1 MTERPIPWPR
11 VGQGVKLRSGA
22 VAEVLSVARG
32 IDALRSKTEIEIL
45 VLGPT
50 MQAAIGANWM
60 NLYYEAT
67 VQLPSMALLVVTPR
81 EVVEVVD
88 CP

>member
-11 VGQGVKLRSGA
+11 IGQNVKLRSGA

-45 VLGPT
+45 MLGPS
-50 MQAAIGANWM
+50 MQSAIGSNWM

-67 VQLPSMALLVVTPR
+67 VQLQNMALLIVTPR
-81 EVVEVVD
+81 DVVEVIG
-88 CP
+88 